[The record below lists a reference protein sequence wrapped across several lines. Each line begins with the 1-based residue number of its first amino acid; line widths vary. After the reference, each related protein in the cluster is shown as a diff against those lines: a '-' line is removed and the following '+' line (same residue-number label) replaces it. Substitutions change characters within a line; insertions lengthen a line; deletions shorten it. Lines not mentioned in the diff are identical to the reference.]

1 MAALI
6 VSGVGIV
13 ILNRPGTQKFTV
25 SATCQEVQ
33 LPTGVPVD
41 LGHEYKSVQLQ
52 GFTGRFEHIESA
64 SKGAVPQQHPNGTLN
79 LVPQHVNVTDAPP
92 VITITPEKLR
102 GALSVDA
109 KDYLHLRADGQSLEL
124 RSGPGSTARLSAGSL
139 KLEPTRYQDNAV
151 ETVTNSFA
159 TVDGVFEAPARQDRA
174 SVQTTWGT
182 AVGSVT
188 ISGAGGVQI
197 SGDSGNI
204 STHGCTEEFIQVSG
218 SDSPLQGTRDSA
230 NLVIEAKQYQFEQI
244 VMRTSSATQRASIQ
258 FKVVGES
265 TSITEDGREA
275 MPSLLRQVLDGKP
288 NQLGFFGAIMIFV
301 VLAVG
306 TVLKRALDVF
316 AKRLMPD

>member
-1 MAALI
+1 MALI

-25 SATCQEVQ
+25 SATCQEVR
-33 LPTGVPVD
+33 LPRGVPVY
-41 LGHEYKSVQLQ
+41 LGHEYKSVRLQ

-64 SKGAVPQQHPNGTLN
+64 SKGGVPQQHPNGTLN
-79 LVPQHVNVTDAPP
+79 LVPQQVNLTDAPP
-92 VITITPEKLR
+92 VITVTLEKLG

-109 KDYLHLRADGQSLEL
+109 RDYLQLRADGQSLEL
-124 RSGPGSTARLSAGSL
+124 RFGPSSKAQLSGGSL

-151 ETVTNSFA
+151 ETITSSIA
-159 TVDGVFEAPARQDRA
+159 TVDGIFEAPTSQNRA
-174 SVQTTWGT
+174 SVETTWGT
-182 AVGSVT
+182 GAGSVA
-188 ISGAGGVQI
+188 ISGTGGVQI
-197 SGDSGNI
+197 SGNSGNI
-204 STHGCTEEFIQVSG
+204 YADGCTEEFIQVSG
-218 SDSPLQGTRDSA
+218 SDSPLQGKRDSA
-230 NLVIEAKQYQFEQI
+230 NLVIEANQYQFEQI
-244 VMRTSSATQRASIQ
+244 VMQTSSATQRASIQ

-316 AKRLMPD
+316 AKRLIPD